1 MDKKTKLI
9 LSIIGIAAIAV
20 PAGLLIFLSAKPA
33 TEPNVSPESRTI
45 NEKTIEDAVKK
56 IPQKQPEFSSPATAT
71 NSSQK
76 TQEGSPSAR

>member
-1 MDKKTKLI
+1 MSVEVIIPTN
-9 LSIIGIAAIAV
+9 LSLSTTGS
-20 PAGLLIFLSAKPA
+20 LLIFLSAKPA